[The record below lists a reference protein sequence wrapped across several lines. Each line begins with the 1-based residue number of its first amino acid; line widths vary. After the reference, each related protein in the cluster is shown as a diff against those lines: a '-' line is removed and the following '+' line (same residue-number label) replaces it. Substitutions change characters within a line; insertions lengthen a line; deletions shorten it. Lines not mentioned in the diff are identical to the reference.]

1 MGQDLL
7 WFAIGIA
14 GLALGADSAVR
25 GLAGLART
33 RGAGAFVVG
42 LLLAAFGGSVPDV
55 AVNVAAVGAG
65 HPALALGN
73 MVGASIVNL
82 GLLLGLAAVL
92 RPLDVRAPVLKP
104 LGVASMVVALAL
116 LAMSHNGR
124 IGFLDGAVLVAGF
137 GVLVALVL
145 RQPAAASHAV
155 VRTQFEAEGE
165 QLQGLGRNLL
175 RIGVGLAVLFYAS
188 RAVVTHAVGLAGAL
202 GVSDLF
208 AGLTLVALGAS
219 LPQVGLGII
228 AALRGHGDVL
238 LASVVGSNL
247 LNLTLVLGASAIW
260 QPYPVAE
267 SLARLELPALL
278 AFSAV
283 LYPLLR
289 GDLRIS
295 RGEGAVLLAAFVAL
309 QVFQWWTVTR

>member
-7 WFAIGIA
+7 WFALGIA

-42 LLLAAFGGSVPDV
+42 LLLAAFGGSAPDV

-92 RPLDVRAPVLKP
+92 RPVEVRAPVLRP
-104 LGVASMVVALAL
+104 LGVGLMATALAL

-124 IGFLDGAVLVAGF
+124 IGHLDGAVLVAGF

-145 RQPAAASHAV
+145 RQPASASDAA
-155 VRTQFEAEGE
+155 VRAQFESEGE

-175 RIGVGLAVLFYAS
+175 RIGVGLAVLWYAS

-208 AGLTLVALGAS
+208 AGLTFVALGAS
-219 LPQVGLGII
+219 LPQVALGLL
-228 AALRGHGDVL
+228 AARRGHGDVL

-267 SLARLELPALL
+267 SLVRLELPVLL
-278 AFSAV
+278 AFCAV

-309 QVFQWWTVTR
+309 QVFQWWSVTR

>member
-1 MGQDLL
+1 MGHDLL
-7 WFAIGIA
+7 WFVLSIL

-33 RGAGAFVVG
+33 RGAGAFGVG
-42 LLLAAFGGSVPDV
+42 VLLAAFGGSVPDV

-73 MVGASIVNL
+73 MVGTSIVNL
-82 GLLLGLAAVL
+82 GLLLGLAALL
-92 RPLDVRAPVLKP
+92 RPLEVQAPVLKP
-104 LGVASMVVALAL
+104 LGIALMATALAL
-116 LAMSHNGR
+116 LAMGHNGR
-124 IGFLDGAVLVAGF
+124 IGYLDGAVLLLGF
-137 GVLVALVL
+137 GALVL
-145 RQPAAASHAV
+145 LVVRQPAAASAAP
-155 VRTQFEAEGE
+155 VRTQFEAEGD
-165 QLQGLGRNLL
+165 QIIGLERNLL
-175 RIGVGLAVLFYAS
+175 RIAVGVLVLWWAS
-188 RAVVTHAVGLAGAL
+188 RATVAHGVGLAGAL

-208 AGLTLVALGAS
+208 AGLTFVALGAS
-219 LPQVGLGII
+219 LPQIGLGLV

-238 LASVVGSNL
+238 LASVIGSNL
-247 LNLTLVLGASAIW
+247 LNLTLVLGASALW

-267 SLARLELPALL
+267 SLLRLELPALL

-289 GDLRIS
+289 GDLRVS

-309 QVFQWWTVTR
+309 QAFQWWSVTR

>member
-7 WFAIGIA
+7 WFALGIA
-14 GLALGADSAVR
+14 ALALGADSAVR

-33 RGAGAFVVG
+33 RGAAAFGVG
-42 LLLAAFGGSVPDV
+42 LLLAAFGGSVPDA

-73 MVGASIVNL
+73 IVGASIVNL

-92 RPLDVRAPVLKP
+92 RPLEVRAPVLKP
-104 LGVASMVVALAL
+104 LGVALMATALAL

-124 IGFLDGAVLVAGF
+124 IGYLDGLVLLAGF
-137 GVLVALVL
+137 GVLVVMVM
-145 RQPAAASHAV
+145 RQPAVASDAG
-155 VRTQFEAEGE
+155 VRAQFEAEGE
-165 QLQGLGRNLL
+165 QLVGLPRNLL
-175 RIGVGLAVLFYAS
+175 RLGVGLAVLWWAS
-188 RAVVTHAVGLAGAL
+188 RTTVTHAVGLAASL

-208 AGLTLVALGAS
+208 AGLTFVALGAS
-219 LPQVGLGII
+219 LPQIGLGLI
-228 AALRGHGDVL
+228 AAVRGHGDVL
-238 LASVVGSNL
+238 LASVIGSNL
-247 LNLTLVLGASAIW
+247 LNLTLVLGASALW

-267 SLARLELPALL
+267 SLVNLELPALL
-278 AFSAV
+278 AFSAM

-309 QVFQWWTVTR
+309 QVFQWWSVMR